1 MQVKGT
7 GARGAVIGAKSGGA
21 IFQTRMEEVWQWW
34 AVGKNSKQYNLQIKD
49 IILLSLIQLKE

>member
-34 AVGKNSKQYNLQIKD
+34 AVGKKDNSDKCLIYFSLEWPTE
-49 IILLSLIQLKE
+49 LS

>member
-21 IFQTRMEEVWQWW
+21 IFQTRMEEEWQWW
-34 AVGKNSKQYNLQIKD
+34 AVGKKDNSNKYLIYFS
-49 IILLSLIQLKE
+49 LEWPTELS